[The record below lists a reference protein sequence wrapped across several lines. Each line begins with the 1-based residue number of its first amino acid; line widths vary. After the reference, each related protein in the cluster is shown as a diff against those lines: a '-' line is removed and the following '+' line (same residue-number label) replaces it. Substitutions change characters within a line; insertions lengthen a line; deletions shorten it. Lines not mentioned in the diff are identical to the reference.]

1 MKDRDATTICRT
13 ILLVEDELLVAM
25 LMEQILREEGYELMG
40 PVSTVAAA
48 LDILEDNPEIGAA
61 LLDVNLH
68 DERVAPVA
76 EALEGRGIP
85 FAFVTGYHGS
95 EIMNRYPDRPVL
107 IKPFELSQMLS
118 VVTGL
123 LHSVTH

>member
-1 MKDRDATTICRT
+1 MIEKDTTICRT
-13 ILLVEDELLVAM
+13 VLLVEDELLVAM

-40 PVSTVAAA
+40 PASTVAAA
-48 LDILEDNPEIGAA
+48 LDILGDNPEIGAA

-76 EALEGRGIP
+76 EALECRGIP
-85 FAFVTGYHGS
+85 FAFVTGYEGS
-95 EIMNRYPDRPVL
+95 EIVSRYPDRPVL
-107 IKPFELSQMLS
+107 TKPFELAEMLA

-123 LHSVTH
+123 LRPVAH